1 VAKKEHALRPPYLE
15 GQSLEHAS
23 VQLGKVPLLA
33 PVVDPE
39 MDVVDWSLRLV
50 CLSRVLPKL
59 DREDDNRTA
68 APLQSL
74 WGSSKVVESIPR
86 RAPSNSETPLASL
99 VSGPWLRAVIC
110 VHSSLRLVKRA
121 KLACESTAVTTEP
134 SFLLGPWMQEAIK
147 ATIGTRR

>member
-1 VAKKEHALRPPYLE
+1 
-15 GQSLEHAS
+15 

-74 WGSSKVVESIPR
+74 WGSSKVVESIH
-86 RAPSNSETPLASL
+86 APSNCETPLASL

-110 VHSSLRLVKRA
+110 VPSSLRLVKRA
-121 KLACESTAVTTEP
+121 KLACESTAATTVP
-134 SFLLGPWMQEAIK
+134 SFLVGPWMQEAIK